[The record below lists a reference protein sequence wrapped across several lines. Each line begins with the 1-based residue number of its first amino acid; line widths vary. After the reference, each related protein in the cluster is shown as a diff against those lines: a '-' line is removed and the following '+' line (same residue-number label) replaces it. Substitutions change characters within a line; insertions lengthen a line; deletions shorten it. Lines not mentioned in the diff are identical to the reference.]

1 MNLEQ
6 LKSYSGT
13 CIIEEN
19 QTFSYEDLVKNVA
32 KYQAEISSKI
42 NKGDV
47 VCIQS
52 DYSFESI
59 SLFLALIQNSC
70 IIVPI
75 VPTTEAEFDLKLKAA
90 FITKI
95 IKIKEDGLLILDIK
109 SQNETPEN
117 YTQITNKNN
126 CGLVLFSSGTTG
138 VPKVM
143 VHNLT
148 ELAESLKPP
157 KKIRNLNFLLFLLFD
172 HIGGIN
178 TLLNCLNN
186 GSAITIPANRN
197 PEYILQLIQ
206 DKKIQ
211 ILPTSP
217 TFLNLLLMTE
227 DFDSYDLSSLK
238 MITYGTERMP
248 QSLLDKLKLKIP
260 TVKFLQTFG
269 TSETGILK
277 TESKSSTSLF
287 FKIVDP
293 DYQFKI
299 ESDQLFLKSK
309 NQVQGY
315 LNQKSD
321 QFTDEGWFATG
332 DIVERD
338 EDGYMKIIGRLNKII
353 NVGGLKV
360 LPKEVEDVILQ
371 VPNVIDATVFSRDNA
386 ITGQMVCAEVVISE
400 NADKSEMKK
409 LISEKCRQ
417 DLDKYKVPSKIIITN
432 TLAVS
437 NRFKKGNIN

>member
-6 LKSYSGT
+6 LKNYDGT

-19 QTFSYEDLVKNVA
+19 KTFSYPDLVQNVA
-32 KYQAEISSKI
+32 KYQTEISSKI

-52 DYSFESI
+52 DYSFDSI
-59 SLFLALIQNSC
+59 SLFLALLQASC
-70 IIVPI
+70 IVVPI
-75 VPTTEAEFDLKLKAA
+75 VPTTDAEFDLKLKAA
-90 FITKI
+90 FINKI
-95 IKIKEDGLLILDIK
+95 ITINDEGLQISNI
-109 SQNETPEN
+109 NFEGETPEN
-117 YTQITNKNN
+117 YTQIIEKNN
-126 CGLVLFSSGTTG
+126 SGLVLFSSGTTG

-197 PEYILQLIQ
+197 PEYILQIIQ
-206 DKKIQ
+206 DKKVQ

-217 TFLNLLLMTE
+217 TFLNLMLMTE
-227 DFDSYDLSSLK
+227 NFSSYNLSSLK

-248 QSLLDKLKLKIP
+248 QTLLDKLKLKIP

-287 FKIVDP
+287 FKIVDE

-299 ESDQLFLKSK
+299 ENDQLFLKSK
-309 NQVQGY
+309 NQVKGY
-315 LNQKSD
+315 LNQESD
-321 QFTDEGWFATG
+321 QFLDEGWFATG
-332 DIVERD
+332 DLVETD
-338 EDGYMKIIGRLNKII
+338 GDGYMKVVGRMNKII

-371 VPNVIDATVFSRDNA
+371 VENVIDATVFSRDNA
-386 ITGQMVCAEVVISE
+386 ITGQMVCAEVVINE
-400 NADKSEMKK
+400 NSDKAAMKK
-409 LISEKCRQ
+409 LIFEKCRQ
-417 DLDKYKVPSKIIITN
+417 DLDKYKIPSKLIITN

-437 NRFKKGNIN
+437 NRFKKGNIT